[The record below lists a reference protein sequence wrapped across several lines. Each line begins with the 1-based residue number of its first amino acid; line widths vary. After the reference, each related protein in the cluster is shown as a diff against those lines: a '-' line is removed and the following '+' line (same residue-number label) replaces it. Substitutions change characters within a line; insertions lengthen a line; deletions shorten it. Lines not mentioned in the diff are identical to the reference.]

1 MICELLILGGWAAN
15 LANLDLQ
22 ALAGRPRSDFA
33 EGCGCCAVE
42 HCGNA
47 GHFRRDVAVSNSF
60 LVRYFFGRDMTEVGN
75 FRRTLINMTGEH
87 ITIIFMPKDEA
98 ALLGAKGWM
107 RKYRHG
113 VSAGN

>member
-1 MICELLILGGWAAN
+1 
-15 LANLDLQ
+15 
-22 ALAGRPRSDFA
+22 
-33 EGCGCCAVE
+33 
-42 HCGNA
+42 
-47 GHFRRDVAVSNSF
+47 
-60 LVRYFFGRDMTEVGN
+60 MTEVGN

-113 VSAGN
+113 VPAGN